1 MTEYAKDEE
10 FIPVFIA
17 GLYRGNPAVKTL
29 SYEEG
34 ITSSQVAG
42 IMTALLDC
50 VVDSVP
56 DNIQTKFEQ
65 EIIETFNTFIENRFN
80 YTNKFLIKED

>member
-1 MTEYAKDEE
+1 MSEYAKDED
-10 FIPVFIA
+10 FVPIFIA
-17 GLYRGNPAVKTL
+17 GVYKGNPAVRTL

-56 DNIQTKFEQ
+56 DNIQTSFEQ
-65 EIIETFNTFIENRFN
+65 EIIETFNNFIENRFN
-80 YTNKFLIKED
+80 HTNKYIIKED